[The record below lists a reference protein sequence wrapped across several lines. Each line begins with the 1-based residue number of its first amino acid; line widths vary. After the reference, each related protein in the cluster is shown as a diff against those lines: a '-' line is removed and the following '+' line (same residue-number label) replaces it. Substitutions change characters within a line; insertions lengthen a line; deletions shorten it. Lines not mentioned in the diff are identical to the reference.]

1 MNIAIITTGI
11 LPVPAVQ
18 GGAVETLTDFLI
30 EYNEHNSAHQI
41 TLYGIYDKRLDIIDF
56 SSYKNT
62 KFILI
67 NNSSFVI
74 RIKRKLFGIAHK
86 NFYYNYFLDFFI
98 KEICKKIAKQN
109 YDLIVV
115 ENRPGFILKLKKVTT
130 AKLCLHLHYDSL
142 YKGAKFAEEILNACD
157 GIITVSNYIK
167 KRVCTIDNKYDK
179 VKVVYNGIDLD
190 KFRARIGLYCS
201 REQFGINNKDFVI
214 LYCGR
219 IEPIKGV
226 RELIMAFASIEA
238 YSDMKLLIVG
248 GSSNL
253 DSSRD
258 TYLENIQAVAK
269 PLANRVI
276 FAGFQQYSS
285 IPSILKLCDISVIP
299 SICEEALSLSAI
311 ESLASGLP
319 LIITKSGGMP
329 EVVNDE
335 CAIIIEKNNNL
346 VNNLAN
352 AIVSLYR
359 DKEKRLKMSESA
371 VKQANK
377 FGKDGFA
384 SEFFKTLR
392 EF

>member
-11 LPVPAVQ
+11 LPVPAVH

-30 EYNEHNSAHQI
+30 EYNEHHSAHQI
-41 TLYGIYDKRLDIIDF
+41 TLYGTYDKRLDIIDF

-62 KFILI
+62 TFSLI
-67 NNSSFVI
+67 DNSSFVI

-98 KEICKKIAKQN
+98 KETCKKIAKQN

-115 ENRPGFILKLKKVTT
+115 ENRPGFILPLKKITK

-142 YKGAKFAEEILNACD
+142 YKGAKLAREILNACD

-167 KRVCTIDNKYDK
+167 KRVCTIDNKCDK

-190 KFRARIGLYCS
+190 KFKTRINLCCS
-201 REQFGINNKDFVI
+201 RKQFGIDNKDFVI

-253 DSSRD
+253 DSFRD
-258 TYLENIQAVAK
+258 TYLQNIQAVAK

-276 FAGFQQYSS
+276 FAGYQQYNS

-299 SICEEALSLSAI
+299 SICEEALPLSAI

-329 EVVNDE
+329 EIVNDE
-335 CAIIIEKNNNL
+335 CAIIIEKGDNL
-346 VNNLAN
+346 VNDLAN
-352 AIVSLYR
+352 SIISLYN
-359 DKEKRLKMSESA
+359 DKEKRLKMSASA
-371 VKQANK
+371 VKQSNK
-377 FGKDGFA
+377 FGKDRFA
-384 SEFFKTLR
+384 SEFFKTLC